1 MSNNEESAKHT
12 FDEARKAHRKNDRA
26 TAVRLTEK
34 SLLLQENPKVRAF
47 LNTLMPSPGIPPAAA
62 TPGTAGQAP
71 SAPRFAGS
79 PAIAAPV
86 VDSPAHASGGLP
98 KRPASEVTGPD
109 EDQPAAKWPA
119 GGASRGQL
127 APNGVWQKIFI
138 AEKLKARVAPLPSPL
153 PRRTLLTCCNVTVC
167 AQEEAA
173 ATMNNFRAAALR
185 KASKEL
191 VESNVQVFTDHDL
204 ALVPGSNTGAG
215 DEQYA
220 DKAFGKTLLAKVKL
234 WLRVEMRARTAA

>member
-1 MSNNEESAKHT
+1 MSNNASAKHT

-47 LNTLMPSPGIPPAAA
+47 LNTLMPSPGNPPAAA

-86 VDSPAHASGGLP
+86 VDSPAQATGGHP

-109 EDQPAAKWPA
+109 EEQPAAKWPA

-127 APNGVWQKIFI
+127 APDTPADVNGEWQKTFI
-138 AEKLKARVAPLPSPL
+138 ANKLKARVAPLPSPL
-153 PRRTLLTCCNVTVC
+153 PRRTLLMQRDRY
-167 AQEEAA
+167 AP
-173 ATMNNFRAAALR
+173 R
-185 KASKEL
+185 KRPLPS
-191 VESNVQVFTDHDL
+191 
-204 ALVPGSNTGAG
+204 
-215 DEQYA
+215 
-220 DKAFGKTLLAKVKL
+220 
-234 WLRVEMRARTAA
+234 